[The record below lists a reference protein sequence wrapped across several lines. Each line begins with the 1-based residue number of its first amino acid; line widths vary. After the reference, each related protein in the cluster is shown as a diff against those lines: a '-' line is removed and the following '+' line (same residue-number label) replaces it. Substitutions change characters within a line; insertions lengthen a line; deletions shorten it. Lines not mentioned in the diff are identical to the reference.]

1 MAFIPLAKYIHS
13 SQALTALTVLD
24 NLCWP
29 VYAIQKALKEA
40 GLSMQDMDI
49 IELNEAFA
57 AQCVERGISTQ
68 Q

>member
-1 MAFIPLAKYIHS
+1 MI
-13 SQALTALTVLD
+13 TNTG
-24 NLCWP
+24 P

-57 AQCVERGISTQ
+57 AQVHHH
-68 Q
+68 